1 MSIIMS
7 KKMELAEF
15 IVKEIQEEFSQ
26 VHLTGRL
33 AESIKI
39 STFNNKVSIEIAP
52 EFYDI
57 AYAIKT
63 GVIRPSKKTG
73 SYAELVNQ
81 TGGLSGTHK
90 SYIETCINKGIS
102 KWMNYNLMKAKVR

>member
-1 MSIIMS
+1 MVIDMS

-15 IVKEIQEEFSQ
+15 IIKEIQEEFSQ

-39 STFNNKVSIEIAP
+39 IRFDNKLAIEIAP

-81 TGGLSGTHK
+81 TGS
-90 SYIETCINKGIS
+90 
-102 KWMNYNLMKAKVR
+102 